1 MAFDTQ
7 VASHDS
13 LRPLWHSSVCL
24 FLYVGFL
31 ISKMGPVLYDGHCI
45 DGVRGM
51 CMGKAIALDLVGA
64 VQDGSLSVMI
74 VSSSFIPYTMR
85 PFIIW

>member
-1 MAFDTQ
+1 
-7 VASHDS
+7 
-13 LRPLWHSSVCL
+13 
-24 FLYVGFL
+24 
-31 ISKMGPVLYDGHCI
+31 
-45 DGVRGM
+45 
-51 CMGKAIALDLVGA
+51 MGKAIALDLVGA